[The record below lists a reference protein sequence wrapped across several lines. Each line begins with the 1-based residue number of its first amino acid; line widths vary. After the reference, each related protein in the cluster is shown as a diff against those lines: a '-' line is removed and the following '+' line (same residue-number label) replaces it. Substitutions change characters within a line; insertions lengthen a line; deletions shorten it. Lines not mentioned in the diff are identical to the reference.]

1 MPANNDNL
9 TKNGSQSSKYN
20 ASTTENQIEN
30 CVLSSAGIPA
40 TFEITDA
47 KLYVLIVTL
56 STKDNVKL
64 ARQLSD
70 GFKRSA
76 Y

>member
-1 MPANNDNL
+1 MPENNDNL

-20 ASTTENQIEN
+20 ASIIENQIEN
-30 CVLSSAGIPA
+30 CVLSSAGIPT
-40 TFEITDA
+40 TFKITDA
-47 KLYVLIVTL
+47 KLCVLIVTL

-70 GFKRSA
+70 EFKRSV